1 MFFLSFPI
9 SLSQVARETGISTKQ
24 RKVRQKG
31 IGWDNERDWLYRDD
45 AKDKEKKE
53 KPTVPLAGL
62 VDDWPLDTRV
72 F

>member
-1 MFFLSFPI
+1 M
-9 SLSQVARETGISTKQ
+9 REIDYIVTTLRIK
-24 RKVRQKG
+24 
-31 IGWDNERDWLYRDD
+31 
-45 AKDKEKKE
+45 KKE